1 MDGVNVVL
9 LEDSMI
15 PSIVKLVND
24 AYLFEATFKKD
35 PTRITNDELQKMK
48 DSGSGRHFVLTI
60 PSDHAYYT
68 TYPTLPSDGIIG
80 HI

>member
-1 MDGVNVVL
+1 
-9 LEDSMI
+9 MI

-35 PTRITNDELQKMK
+35 PTRITVDELQKMK

-60 PSDHAYYT
+60 PSDHTYYT
-68 TYPTLPSDGIIG
+68 TYQSLPSDGIIG